1 MPLYEYGCSACGH
14 VVELMQSAS
23 LAKAPEKCEKC
34 GAGPMEK
41 MLSRTSFIL
50 KGDGWYK
57 DGYSKESPTKSPTAE
72 ATPSTPDAA
81 PASTP
86 AASPTPSPAA
96 SPAATPSTPSTP
108 STPTS

>member
-23 LAKAPEKCEKC
+23 LAKAPDACEKC
-34 GAGPMEK
+34 GASNMEK

-57 DGYSKESPTKSPTAE
+57 DGYSKDSAPTKDAAAPSDSTTSTSSDSSSSST
-72 ATPSTPDAA
+72 TPS
-81 PASTP
+81 
-86 AASPTPSPAA
+86 ASPTPTSAPSAP
-96 SPAATPSTPSTP
+96 SATPSAA
-108 STPTS
+108 